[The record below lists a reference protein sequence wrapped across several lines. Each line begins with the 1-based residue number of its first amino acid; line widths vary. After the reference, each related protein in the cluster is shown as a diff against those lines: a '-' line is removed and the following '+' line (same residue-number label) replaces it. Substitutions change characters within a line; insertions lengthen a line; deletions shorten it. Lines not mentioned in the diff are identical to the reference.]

1 MLSSKFSW
9 NSALM
14 TIQLCVGVLWE
25 KGSLGTCTLPERRK
39 ASTLWPLRSSSSPNC
54 KRLRCVLILRIQ
66 KFAKTSLLETYSS
79 GWAPAQ
85 KRDRNP
91 VSSETPKHSQT
102 LWLLLWRDQVSWNVL
117 PVTLKYFSHPK
128 WYSMR
133 KSHSRI
139 YLILEFAP
147 RGEMYKSLQK
157 QPKQRSVQS
166 QYIFVNSEQPSQ
178 SNVIFGSQAQAKVKS
193 RDYVG

>member
-1 MLSSKFSW
+1 MTRPGELKFA
-9 NSALM
+9 N
-14 TIQLCVGVLWE
+14 GVFNNIFLDLNDILWE
-25 KGSLGTCTLPERRK
+25 
-39 ASTLWPLRSSSSPNC
+39 
-54 KRLRCVLILRIQ
+54 
-66 KFAKTSLLETYSS
+66 
-79 GWAPAQ
+79 
-85 KRDRNP
+85 
-91 VSSETPKHSQT
+91 
-102 LWLLLWRDQVSWNVL
+102 
-117 PVTLKYFSHPK
+117 
-128 WYSMR
+128 

-166 QYIFVNSEQPSQ
+166 QYIFVNSEHPSQ

>member
-1 MLSSKFSW
+1 MNFFYSLR
-9 NSALM
+9 
-14 TIQLCVGVLWE
+14 LCVGVLWE
-25 KGSLGTCTLPERRK
+25 KGNLGTCTWPEKRK
-39 ASTLWPLRSSSSPNC
+39 ASTLWPSRSYSSPNSR
-54 KRLRCVLILRIQ
+54 RLRCVLLLKIH
-66 KFAKTSLLETYSS
+66 KSLKKAHLEAYLS

-91 VSSETPKHSQT
+91 VSSETPKHSQA

-133 KSHSRI
+133 KSNSSI

-166 QYIFVNSEQPSQ
+166 QYILVNSEHPSQ
-178 SNVIFGSQAQAKVKS
+178 WNVIFGSQAQAKVKS
-193 RDYVG
+193 RD